1 MITPLAWLVP
11 HLPTLAVDAHRGH
24 ETPMLAAL
32 LEASASLR
40 AARPSAVVVVSARWR
55 TTGPFMID
63 AGARHRTITDY
74 ADLGVE
80 VRYDCPGNPALA
92 RAIVERASAAGVRV
106 QTAKRGVDSGVSV
119 PMRFL
124 IPDRGVPIVPVS
136 VADRPPA
143 ECRAFGA
150 AIAEA
155 LAAWPEPVAFV
166 VGGLLTFNEHAWRF
180 GRDLDGGPELD
191 ERLIAA
197 LRAGQWSEVEAERAA
212 IPVDNAT
219 HGDRVQVEAGLRHL
233 EILRGFLGEDVRG
246 DVRCYEPGAGAG
258 AALLEFA
265 VPAATITPPARPRD
279 AADTPELSP

>member
-1 MITPLAWLVP
+1 MNTPLAWLVP

-24 ETPMLAAL
+24 ETPMLSAL
-32 LEASASLR
+32 VEVSAMLR
-40 AARPSAVVVVSARWR
+40 AARPTTVVAVSARWR
-55 TTGPFMID
+55 TSGPFMID

-80 VRYDCPGNPALA
+80 VRYDCAGDPPLA
-92 RAIVERASAAGVRV
+92 RAIVERAAAAGVRAH
-106 QTAKRGVDSGVSV
+106 TAKRGIDSGISV

-124 IPDRGVPIVPVS
+124 IPDRGVRIVPVS

-150 AIAEA
+150 AIAQV
-155 LAAWPEPVAFV
+155 LSAWPEPVAFV

-180 GRDLDGGPELD
+180 GREIVGGAELD

-197 LRAGQWSEVEAERAA
+197 LRAGRWSEVDAERAA
-212 IPVDNAT
+212 IPEANAA

-233 EILRGFLGEDVRG
+233 DILHGFLGEDVRA
-246 DVRCYEPGAGAG
+246 DLRCYEPGPGAG
-258 AALLEFA
+258 AVLLQFE
-265 VPAATITPPARPRD
+265 VPGATVAPPARQPD
-279 AADTPELSP
+279 AAGTPELSP